1 MQKYAKAS
9 SNGISTRGAGFSTSS
24 NGVSAGGGKVVTQSE
39 TFSFFFFPSLT
50 TFPAAVM
57 LFERCNEKFTC
68 GVGVVTLV
76 RM

>member
-1 MQKYAKAS
+1 MAFLPVVLVSPPAVMAFLPAVAKSLPRAKP
-9 SNGISTRGAGFSTSS
+9 FL
-24 NGVSAGGGKVVTQSE
+24 
-39 TFSFFFFPSLT
+39 FFFFPSLT

-57 LFERCNEKFTC
+57 LFEHCNEKFTC